1 MKQSKLNNK
10 YDGILSSIYKIVKF
24 YPGLSGVQYA
34 NIITTVK
41 VEYSRSYLI
50 WWTDSS
56 SYDFVTSVNP
66 KTIKNFSLNVTQR
79 YQNFNEQIILKLYDG
94 YLTSI
99 PRSSLNASQDY
110 QD

>member
-1 MKQSKLNNK
+1 MQTLLQLLRWN
-10 YDGILSSIYKIVKF
+10 IRVLISSGGPI
-24 YPGLSGVQYA
+24 PLGVA
-34 NIITTVK
+34 CK
-41 VEYSRSYLI
+41 RSQPI
-50 WWTDSS
+50 MV
-56 SYDFVTSVNP
+56 FVTSVNP

-79 YQNFNEQIILKLYDG
+79 YQNFNEQIILKLYDD

>member
-1 MKQSKLNNK
+1 MQTLLELLRLNIRVHISSGGPIPL
-10 YDGILSSIYKIVKF
+10 GIACKNSQPIMIFL
-24 YPGLSGVQYA
+24 
-34 NIITTVK
+34 
-41 VEYSRSYLI
+41 
-50 WWTDSS
+50 
-56 SYDFVTSVNP
+56 TSVNP